1 MNTPKELRKKK
12 KESNDLQRLKPFFGE
27 VSIMSCCKTPRK
39 IYVCVKHSNM
49 CFISSNIKS
58 NQNYVPYDLGI
69 GGGDYIQFM
78 YCLNCGKIHGNFPLP
93 TTMIELKE
101 EQP

>member
-1 MNTPKELRKKK
+1 
-12 KESNDLQRLKPFFGE
+12 
-27 VSIMSCCKTPRK
+27 
-39 IYVCVKHSNM
+39 M

-58 NQNYVPYDLGI
+58 NQNYVGI

>member
-1 MNTPKELRKKK
+1 
-12 KESNDLQRLKPFFGE
+12 
-27 VSIMSCCKTPRK
+27 
-39 IYVCVKHSNM
+39 M

-69 GGGDYIQFM
+69 GGGYYIQFM